1 MALDFADIKPVYKA
15 FAEMVRKTAYD
26 VSEMAIV
33 TYLQA
38 KSHGKPLVLLPCVM
52 LGRFQHGTL
61 LYNSARGKLS
71 LSDLPGRRVG
81 VRSYTQTTGTWL
93 RGHLQNDYGVDIYR
107 VKWVN
112 FEDAHVLEYRDPP
125 FVERAGD
132 DKNLLKMVQDGELDA
147 GIFGAELP
155 DRSAAQEHH
164 RRSRRGDASAGSA
177 KHGVVP
183 LNHMVVVTE
192 SLSRS
197 KPELVREVYRD
208 AQAGQ
213 AGGRPAEAGR
223 DRLPSVRGRG
233 LPAGAGNDHRLCG
246 PAEADPAAVQGRRP
260 VRRYHPGARLILA
273 RPAAIAA
280 GGAAATPGKQRG
292 WQRRH
297 TVNFPLP
304 HRRLAVDERRFMSII

>member
-1 MALDFADIKPVYKA
+1 MNVHQMAARQTVRIALGDYPHTAALKNNEIKSDRVALDFAGLTPVYKS

-38 KSHGKPLVLLPCVM
+38 KALGKPLVLMPCVM

-61 LYNSARGKLS
+61 LYNSERGKLA

-81 VRSYTQTTGTWL
+81 VRSYTQTTGAWL

-155 DRSAAQEHH
+155 NDPRLMSVIEDPAAET
-164 RRSRRGDASAGSA
+164 RRWQA

-197 KPELVREVYRD
+197 NPDIVGEVYGMLKR
-208 AQAGQ
+208 AKQA
-213 AGGRPAEAGR
+213 AGLPKPGAIDFHPFGVEACRPAL
-223 DRLPSVRGRG
+223 DMIV
-233 LPAGAGNDHRLCG
+233 NY
-246 PAEADPAAVQGRRP
+246 AVQQKLIPRP
-260 VRRYHPGARLILA
+260 VR
-273 RPAAIAA
+273 
-280 GGAAATPGKQRG
+280 
-292 WQRRH
+292 
-297 TVNFPLP
+297 
-304 HRRLAVDERRFMSII
+304 VDDLFDDTTRALG

>member
-1 MALDFADIKPVYKA
+1 MTAQQTLRIALGDYPHTLQLKKMDTTSSTVALDFADIKPVYKA
-15 FAEMVRKTAYD
+15 FAEMVRKTAFD

-61 LYNSARGKLS
+61 LYNSERGKVS

-107 VKWVN
+107 VRWVN

-125 FVERAGD
+125 FVERATA

-147 GIFGAELP
+147 AIFGAELP
-155 DRSAAQEHH
+155 TDPRLRSVIADP
-164 RRSRRGDASAGSA
+164 DAEAKKWHA

-192 SLSRS
+192 RLSQAR
-197 KPELVREVYRD
+197 PDAVREVYRMLK
-208 AQAGQ
+208 QAKQ
-213 AGGRPAEAGR
+213 AAGLPKSGEIDFHPFGVEACRPA
-223 DRLPSVRGRG
+223 LKMIISY
-233 LPAGAGNDHRLCG
+233 
-246 PAEADPAAVQGRRP
+246 AVQQK
-260 VRRYHPGARLILA
+260 LI
-273 RPAAIAA
+273 PK
-280 GGAAATPGKQRG
+280 P
-292 WQRRH
+292 
-297 TVNFPLP
+297 FE
-304 HRRLAVDERRFMSII
+304 VDELFDDTTRALG

>member
-1 MALDFADIKPVYKA
+1 MNVHQLAAQQTLRIALGDYPHTAALKNKAITSDRVALDFAPISPVYKA

-33 TYLQA
+33 TFLQA
-38 KSHGKPLVLLPCVM
+38 KSHGKPLVLMPCVM

-71 LSDLPGRRVG
+71 LKDLEGRRVG

-93 RGHLQNDYGVDIYR
+93 RGHLQNDYGVDIYK

-125 FVERAGD
+125 FVERAADG
-132 DKNLLKMVQDGELDA
+132 KVLLKMVQDGELDA

-155 DRSAAQEHH
+155 ADPRLKSVIDDP
-164 RRSRRGDASAGSA
+164 DAETARWRA

-183 LNHMVVVTE
+183 LNHMVCVTE

-197 KPELVREVYRD
+197 NPELVREVFSMLKQSK
-208 AQAGQ
+208 QA
-213 AGGRPAEAGR
+213 AGLPKPGEIDFHPFGVEACRPALEMIITY
-223 DRLPSVRGRG
+223 
-233 LPAGAGNDHRLCG
+233 
-246 PAEADPAAVQGRRP
+246 AVQQKLIPRP
-260 VRRYHPGARLILA
+260 F
-273 RPAAIAA
+273 
-280 GGAAATPGKQRG
+280 T
-292 WQRRH
+292 
-297 TVNFPLP
+297 
-304 HRRLAVDERRFMSII
+304 VDELFDDTTRALG

>member
-1 MALDFADIKPVYKA
+1 MAVEQTVVQATLRMALGDYPHTAALKAQEIKSDRVALDFADITPVYKA
-15 FAEMVRKTAYD
+15 FAEMVRKTAYE

-38 KSHGKPLVLLPCVM
+38 KSHGKPLVLMPCVM

-61 LYNSARGKLS
+61 LYNSERGKLA

-107 VKWVN
+107 VQWVN

-125 FVERAGD
+125 FVERASD

-155 DRSAAQEHH
+155 ADPRLKSVIKDPEAETKRWQAQ
-164 RRSRRGDASAGSA
+164 
-177 KHGVVP
+177 HGVVP

-192 SLSRS
+192 ELSRS
-197 KPELVREVYRD
+197 RPELVRELFGMLKRSKEAAGLPEPD
-208 AQAGQ
+208 AIDFHPFGVEAC
-213 AGGRPAEAGR
+213 RPALEMII
-223 DRLPSVRGRG
+223 DY
-233 LPAGAGNDHRLCG
+233 
-246 PAEADPAAVQGRRP
+246 AVQQKLIPRP
-260 VRRYHPGARLILA
+260 
-273 RPAAIAA
+273 
-280 GGAAATPGKQRG
+280 
-292 WQRRH
+292 
-297 TVNFPLP
+297 FM
-304 HRRLAVDERRFMSII
+304 VDDLFDDTTRALV

>member
-1 MALDFADIKPVYKA
+1 MAAVDQIAAQQTLRMALGDYPHTAALKNGQIKSPRVALAFADIKPVYKA

-38 KSHGKPLVLLPCVM
+38 KSHGKPLVLMPCVM

-61 LYNSARGKLS
+61 LYNSARGKLT
-71 LSDLPGRRVG
+71 LKDLEGRRVG

-107 VKWVN
+107 VNWVN

-132 DKNLLKMVQDGELDA
+132 DKTLLKMVQDGELDA

-155 DRSAAQEHH
+155 SDPRLKSVIEDAEAET
-164 RRSRRGDASAGSA
+164 RRWQA
-177 KHGVVP
+177 KHRVVP

-197 KPELVREVYRD
+197 RPDLVREVYRMLKESK
-208 AQAGQ
+208 QA
-213 AGGRPAEAGR
+213 AGLPTPAATDFHPFGVEACRPALEMII
-223 DRLPSVRGRG
+223 SY
-233 LPAGAGNDHRLCG
+233 
-246 PAEADPAAVQGRRP
+246 AVQQKLIPRP
-260 VRRYHPGARLILA
+260 
-273 RPAAIAA
+273 
-280 GGAAATPGKQRG
+280 
-292 WQRRH
+292 
-297 TVNFPLP
+297 FE
-304 HRRLAVDERRFMSII
+304 VDDLLDDTTRALD

>member
-1 MALDFADIKPVYKA
+1 MAAPQTLRIALGDYPHTQAIKNKEITSSAVALDFADIKPVYKA

-38 KSHGKPLVLLPCVM
+38 KSHGKPLVLMPCVM

-61 LYNSARGKLS
+61 LYNSERGKLS
-71 LSDLPGRRVG
+71 MKELPGHRVG

-93 RGHLQNDYGVDIYR
+93 RGHLQNDYGVDITK

-125 FVERAGD
+125 FVERAAD

-155 DRSAAQEHH
+155 ADPRLKSIIPDP
-164 RRSRRGDASAGSA
+164 DAETARWHA

-192 SLSRS
+192 NLANSQ
-197 KPELVREVYRD
+197 PDLVREVFGMLKRSK
-208 AQAGQ
+208 AAAGLPRPG
-213 AGGRPAEAGR
+213 AIDFHPFGIEACRPA
-223 DRLPSVRGRG
+223 LKMIV
-233 LPAGAGNDHRLCG
+233 NY
-246 PAEADPAAVQGRRP
+246 AVQQK
-260 VRRYHPGARLILA
+260 LIPRA
-273 RPAAIAA
+273 
-280 GGAAATPGKQRG
+280 
-292 WQRRH
+292 
-297 TVNFPLP
+297 FE
-304 HRRLAVDERRFMSII
+304 VDELFNDVTRLLE

>member
-1 MALDFADIKPVYKA
+1 MAAPQTLRIALGDYPHTQALKNKEITSSAVALDFADIQPVYKA
-15 FAEMVRKTAYD
+15 FAEMVRNSAYD

-38 KSHGKPLVLLPCVM
+38 KSHGKPLVLMPCVM

-61 LYNSARGKLS
+61 LYNSARGQLAMK
-71 LSDLPGRRVG
+71 DLPGHRVG

-93 RGHLQNDYGVDIYR
+93 RGHLQNDYGVDITK

-155 DRSAAQEHH
+155 TDPQLKSIIPDP
-164 RRSRRGDASAGSA
+164 DAETERWRA

-192 SLSRS
+192 NLANSQ
-197 KPELVREVYRD
+197 PDLVREVFGMLKRSKE
-208 AQAGQ
+208 AAGLPKPG
-213 AGGRPAEAGR
+213 AIDFHPFGIEACRPA
-223 DRLPSVRGRG
+223 LKMIV
-233 LPAGAGNDHRLCG
+233 NY
-246 PAEADPAAVQGRRP
+246 AVQQK
-260 VRRYHPGARLILA
+260 LIPRA
-273 RPAAIAA
+273 
-280 GGAAATPGKQRG
+280 
-292 WQRRH
+292 
-297 TVNFPLP
+297 FE
-304 HRRLAVDERRFMSII
+304 VDELFNDVTRLLK

>member
-1 MALDFADIKPVYKA
+1 MTVEQMAAQQTLRMALGDYPHTAALRANKVRSDCVALDFAKIEPVYKA
-15 FAEMVRKTAYD
+15 FAEMVRRSAYD

-61 LYNSARGKLS
+61 LYNSERGKLP

-107 VKWVN
+107 VNWVN
-112 FEDAHVLEYRDPP
+112 FEDAHLLEYRDPP
-125 FVERAGD
+125 FVERAAA
-132 DKNLLKMVQDGELDA
+132 DKTLLKMVEDGELDA

-155 DRSAAQEHH
+155 TDPRLKSVIENPQAETQRWHAQ
-164 RRSRRGDASAGSA
+164 
-177 KHGVVP
+177 HGVVP

-197 KPELVREVYRD
+197 RPDLVREVYRMLKLSK
-208 AQAGQ
+208 QA
-213 AGGRPAEAGR
+213 AGLPKPGEIDFHPFGVEACRPALEMIITY
-223 DRLPSVRGRG
+223 
-233 LPAGAGNDHRLCG
+233 
-246 PAEADPAAVQGRRP
+246 AVQQKLIPRP
-260 VRRYHPGARLILA
+260 LE
-273 RPAAIAA
+273 
-280 GGAAATPGKQRG
+280 
-292 WQRRH
+292 
-297 TVNFPLP
+297 
-304 HRRLAVDERRFMSII
+304 VDDLFDDTTRALT

>member
-1 MALDFADIKPVYKA
+1 MTIVEQTAGQQTLHMALGDYPHTAALKNNEIKSERVRIAFADIQPVYKA

-38 KSHGKPLVLLPCVM
+38 KSNGKPLVLMPCVM

-61 LYNSARGKLS
+61 LYNSARGKLT
-71 LSDLPGRRVG
+71 LKDLEGRRVG

-107 VKWVN
+107 VNWVN

-125 FVERAGD
+125 FVERASE

-155 DRSAAQEHH
+155 ADPRLKSIIEDPEAETRRWRAA
-164 RRSRRGDASAGSA
+164 
-177 KHGVVP
+177 HGVVP
-183 LNHMVVVTE
+183 LNHMVCVTE

-197 KPELVREVYRD
+197 RPDLVREVYRMLKESK
-208 AQAGQ
+208 QA
-213 AGGRPAEAGR
+213 AGLPKPGAIDFHPFGVEACRPALEMII
-223 DRLPSVRGRG
+223 SY
-233 LPAGAGNDHRLCG
+233 
-246 PAEADPAAVQGRRP
+246 AVQQKLIPRP
-260 VRRYHPGARLILA
+260 
-273 RPAAIAA
+273 
-280 GGAAATPGKQRG
+280 
-292 WQRRH
+292 
-297 TVNFPLP
+297 F
-304 HRRLAVDERRFMSII
+304 AVDDLFDDTTRALD

>member
-1 MALDFADIKPVYKA
+1 MTETLRIALGDYPHTAPLKSKQITSASVALDFADIKPVYKA

-38 KSHGKPLVLLPCVM
+38 KSYGKPLVLMPCVM

-61 LYNSARGKLS
+61 LYNAERGKLS

-107 VKWVN
+107 VHWVN

-125 FVERAGD
+125 FVERASE
-132 DKNLLKMVQDGELDA
+132 DKNLLKMVQEGELDA

-155 DRSAAQEHH
+155 TDPRLMSVIPDPEAETQ
-164 RRSRRGDASAGSA
+164 RWRA

-192 SLSRS
+192 SLSKS
-197 KPELVREVYRD
+197 KPEAVREVFRMIK
-208 AQAGQ
+208 QAKQ
-213 AGGRPAEAGR
+213 AAGMPKAGAIDFHPLGIEACRPA
-223 DRLPSVRGRG
+223 LKMII
-233 LPAGAGNDHRLCG
+233 NY
-246 PAEADPAAVQGRRP
+246 AVQQKLIPRP
-260 VRRYHPGARLILA
+260 
-273 RPAAIAA
+273 
-280 GGAAATPGKQRG
+280 
-292 WQRRH
+292 
-297 TVNFPLP
+297 FE
-304 HRRLAVDERRFMSII
+304 VDELFDDTTRALE

>member
-1 MALDFADIKPVYKA
+1 MAAQQTLRIALGDYPHTAALKNKEIASSTVTLDFADITPVYKA

-26 VSEMAIV
+26 ISEMAIV

-38 KSHGKPLVLLPCVM
+38 KSQGKPLVLLPCVM

-61 LYNSARGKLS
+61 LYNSAHGKLS

-93 RGHLQNDYGVDIYR
+93 RGHLQNDYDVDIYR

-125 FVERAGD
+125 FVERASE

-155 DRSAAQEHH
+155 GD
-164 RRSRRGDASAGSA
+164 SRLKSLIEDPDAETARWRA

-192 SLSRS
+192 ELSKSRPDLVKEVFRMLKQS
-197 KPELVREVYRD
+197 KAAASGPKPGAIDFHPFGVE
-208 AQAGQ
+208 AC
-213 AGGRPAEAGR
+213 RPALKMII
-223 DRLPSVRGRG
+223 DY
-233 LPAGAGNDHRLCG
+233 
-246 PAEADPAAVQGRRP
+246 AVQQKLIPRP
-260 VRRYHPGARLILA
+260 FEVDALFDDTTRALA
-273 RPAAIAA
+273 
-280 GGAAATPGKQRG
+280 
-292 WQRRH
+292 
-297 TVNFPLP
+297 
-304 HRRLAVDERRFMSII
+304 